1 MDITKDKIFS
11 VSLMGFYYN
20 NYRHG
25 KRAENGFRRDLYFPA
40 TFFIGKGWP
49 NFEGS
54 ERSTALSEDMLDY
67 MIDRALNHSGQKI
80 KRP

>member
-1 MDITKDKIFS
+1 MVSEEIYTFWLHFS
-11 VSLMGFYYN
+11 L
-20 NYRHG
+20 
-25 KRAENGFRRDLYFPA
+25 E
-40 TFFIGKGWP
+40 KGA